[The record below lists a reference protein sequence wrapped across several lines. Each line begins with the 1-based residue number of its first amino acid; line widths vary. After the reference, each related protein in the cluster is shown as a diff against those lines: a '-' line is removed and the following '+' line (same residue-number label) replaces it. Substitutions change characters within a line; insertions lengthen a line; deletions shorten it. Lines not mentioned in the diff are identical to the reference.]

1 MFKNRQAGITTIT
14 LDSDDQ
20 ALMQAQLENAV
31 GKAPQGFFTSM
42 PFVADLNQAAIDS
55 AERLIAIKKL
65 FLEFG
70 LTLIGISNHRCDA
83 SVLQA
88 AGLADIQLAQT
99 AEKRMPTAS
108 GREKANQ
115 PTPEYLPE
123 QPAACNAK
131 IIRQHVRSGQRVY
144 AKGCDLI
151 VIGTVGAGA
160 EIIADG
166 HISVYGSLRGRAFA
180 GAKGDHDCI
189 IFCSELAAELVSIAG
204 CYQNMEQLEPYKGQK
219 NCLIT
224 LDSDELMSVR
234 SLMPK

>member
-1 MFKNRQAGITTIT
+1 
-14 LDSDDQ
+14 
-20 ALMQAQLENAV
+20 MQAQLESAV

-42 PFVADLNQAAIDS
+42 PFVADLNQAAINS

-65 FLEFG
+65 FLNFG
-70 LTLIGISNHRCDA
+70 LTLIGVTNHRCEA
-83 SVLQA
+83 SLLEA
-88 AGLADIQLAQT
+88 AGLADIQLTQVG
-99 AEKRMPTAS
+99 EKRMPTAAGS
-108 GREKANQ
+108 DKADQPSPEQAATQ
-115 PTPEYLPE
+115 PTVG
-123 QPAACNAK
+123 NAK

-144 AKGCDLI
+144 AKGQDLI

-224 LDSDELMSVR
+224 LDTDELMSVR
-234 SLMPK
+234 SLMP